1 MTISSD
7 FRSLFKKTTTSYKY
21 LFLKSVLTRASNGEA
36 TLKLNEIITDILVY
50 AWYPSQFFKLSFG
63 PQDKIASIFKE
74 QSFEYTSSL
83 SITSPHFENKLREEL
98 LACIDQ
104 TSINRLTTY
113 VQFRILHP
121 FFDEELRGKPDH
133 KKNNMIR
140 ELATTKYEVRKPLY
154 RIESDKAS
162 IVLHPDWLLY
172 IRSHS
177 YLLLQ
182 YLEFQWV
189 DYLQKNNPNVPA
201 IIYKTSPPQ
210 NRDSMSNQKKYW
222 QEYIEASPGAE
233 CIYSGD
239 KLIPSDLS
247 IDHFLPWSYVCHNR
261 IWNLIPTIKQVN
273 SSKNNSL
280 PDLNRYLAPFTENQ
294 YRALY
299 YHSRYNSSWEAIASE
314 VTLDLGLNSKDEL
327 LDDVKFEQHLK
338 NTLLSQYEVA
348 NQLGFSENWY
358 FPRQT
363 K

>member
-1 MTISSD
+1 MTISGD

-21 LFLKSVLTRASNGEA
+21 LFLKSVLSRAGKGEA

-74 QSFEYTSSL
+74 QNFEYTSSL
-83 SITSPHFENKLREEL
+83 SITSPHFEKQLREEL
-98 LACIDQ
+98 LVCIDQ

-121 FFDEELRGKPDH
+121 FFDDELRGQPDH

-154 RIESDKAS
+154 RIESDTDS
-162 IVLHPDWLLY
+162 IVLHPDWLSY
-172 IRSHS
+172 IRSNS

-189 DYLQKNNPNVPA
+189 DYLQKHNPNVPA

-210 NRDSMSNQKKYW
+210 NRDSMTKQKKYW
-222 QEYIEASPGAE
+222 QEYIEVSPNFE
-233 CIYSGD
+233 CIYSGN
-239 KLIPSDLS
+239 KLTLSDLS

-273 SSKNNSL
+273 SSKNNTL
-280 PDLNRYLAPFTENQ
+280 PDLNKYLNPFIENQ
-294 YRALY
+294 YRALQ
-299 YHSRYNSSWEAIASE
+299 YHSRYKTFWETIASE
-314 VTLDLGLNSKDEL
+314 MILDLGLSTEDDL
-327 LDDVKFEQHLK
+327 LNDVQFEQHLK
-338 NTLLSQYEVA
+338 TTLLSQYEG
-348 NQLGFSENWY
+348 NRS
-358 FPRQT
+358 PRPY
-363 K
+363 